1 MRGKSKKSYHHGN
14 LRDALVL
21 AAIPVLKAKG
31 VVGLSLRELANEL
44 GVSHGAPY
52 RHFPNKTELL
62 KAIAI
67 EGYRNLAEACTSAQK
82 KHPSDPRM
90 QLFEAGLGYLEFV
103 SNNREIADLMF
114 GRGFAGEE
122 HGSMINEAAS
132 LGVRELAVII
142 ENGKKDGLYG
152 QRDTEHLVLTALSTV
167 HGLSMLVTGGFLGEF
182 ADSDAKVRALGG
194 ALFEIVTQGMFSEEQ
209 KHRNGGNLPNT

>member
-1 MRGKSKKSYHHGN
+1 MQEKSKNSYHHGN
-14 LRDALVL
+14 LRDALVR

-52 RHFPNKTELL
+52 RHFRNKTELL

-67 EGYRNLAEACTSAQK
+67 EGYRNLAEACISAQK
-82 KHPSDPRM
+82 KHPNDPRL

-103 SNNREIADLMF
+103 SHNREIADLMF

-122 HGSMINEAAS
+122 DAGMINEAAS
-132 LGVRELAVII
+132 LGVRALAVII
-142 ENGKKDGLYG
+142 ENGKKAGLYG
-152 QRDTEHLVLTALSTV
+152 QRDTDHLVLTALSTV

-182 ADSDAKVRALGG
+182 ADSDIKVRALGG
-194 ALFEIVTQGMFSEEQ
+194 ALFEIVTQGMFCED
-209 KHRNGGNLPNT
+209 